1 VISQKNHHGNVHI
14 RILTNKVE
22 QQFRKNHLKN
32 QDWCIHMPENT
43 IDRMVNKG
51 VSGADHMKIQT
62 ADALEE
68 AARRL
73 RNADMTVQGDDVK
86 AILHDAEARI
96 DQFKEKV
103 GVKYDEMEARYHEKM
118 EPVETMIS
126 DHPIP
131 AVLIAIGVGF
141 LFGMLICKSHD

>member
-1 VISQKNHHGNVHI
+1 
-14 RILTNKVE
+14 
-22 QQFRKNHLKN
+22 
-32 QDWCIHMPENT
+32 MPENK

-51 VSGADHMKIQT
+51 VSGADQMKIQT

-73 RNADMTVQGDDVK
+73 RNADVATHGDDVK

-96 DQFKEKV
+96 DQFKENV
-103 GVKYDEMEARYHEKM
+103 GMKFDEMEARYHEKM
-118 EPVETMIS
+118 EPVETTIS

-131 AVLIAIGVGF
+131 AVLIAMGLGF
-141 LFGMLICKSHD
+141 LFGMLICRSHD

>member
-1 VISQKNHHGNVHI
+1 
-14 RILTNKVE
+14 
-22 QQFRKNHLKN
+22 
-32 QDWCIHMPENT
+32 MPDNT

-73 RNADMTVQGDDVK
+73 RNADIAMHGDDVK
-86 AILHDAEARI
+86 AILHDAEAQI

-103 GVKYDEMEARYHEKM
+103 GVKFDEMEARYHEKV